1 MKIAIAALRWGL
13 GMFDSPGELLRKI
26 HLGED
31 TSLEFKSVRFRG
43 SQVAGPG
50 RNELADELAAIANSH
65 DGVLVLGVD
74 DRTRD
79 IVGIPQDLLE
89 EVERYV
95 YEICNDLIT
104 PPVLFRSFRLQLPN
118 STGTLRP
125 VLKVEIPRSL
135 FVHRSP
141 GGYLLRQGSSKREMP
156 PEYLARL
163 FQQRSQA
170 RLIRFEEQPV
180 PQSSID
186 DLSEKLWGNYTTR
199 SDEPAETVLRKRSLL
214 SKEESGVF
222 RASIAGILLCCE
234 NPERFL
240 PSAYIEAVRYRGRKQ
255 DSNYQIDAQ
264 KICGP
269 LNRQIEQAMIFLR
282 RNQTV
287 SAVKVPH
294 RVELKQFSERAVF
307 EAIVNA
313 VAHRDYSI
321 FASKIRF
328 FMFDDRL
335 EIYSPGALPNT
346 VTTDSI
352 ALRQATRNELVTSL
366 LAETPVAGTVGKVGR
381 GFYME
386 KRGDGVPII
395 LSESK
400 KLSGKKPIYS
410 LIDESELLLTIYSA
424 PTQLSAEN

>member
-1 MKIAIAALRWGL
+1 
-13 GMFDSPGELLRKI
+13 MFNSPEELLRKI

-31 TSLEFKSVRFRG
+31 TSLELKTVRFRG
-43 SQVAGPG
+43 GQVSGPG
-50 RNELADELAAIANSH
+50 RNELADELAAIANTH

-74 DRTRD
+74 DKTRD
-79 IVGIPQDLLE
+79 IVGIPLDRLE
-89 EVERYV
+89 DVERYV
-95 YEICNDLIT
+95 YEICNDLIK

-118 STGTLRP
+118 STGDLQA

-141 GGYLLRQGSSKREMP
+141 GGYLLRQGSSRREMP

-186 DLSEKLWGNYTTR
+186 VLSEELWSNYTTR
-199 SDEPAETVLRKRSLL
+199 SDESADIVLLKRSLL
-214 SKEESGVF
+214 SKEESGVV
-222 RASIAGILLCCE
+222 RASIAGVLLCCQ

-240 PSAYIEAVRYRGRKQ
+240 PNASIEAVRYRGKEQ

-269 LNRQIEQAMIFLR
+269 LNRQIEQTMTFLR

-294 RVELKQFSERAVF
+294 RVEMKQFSERAVF

-313 VAHRDYSI
+313 AAHRDYSI

-346 VTTDSI
+346 VTIESI
-352 ALRQATRNELVTSL
+352 ALRQATRNELITSL

-410 LIDESELLLTIYSA
+410 LIDDSELLLTIYSA
-424 PTQLSAEN
+424 TTRLPEDNSAKE